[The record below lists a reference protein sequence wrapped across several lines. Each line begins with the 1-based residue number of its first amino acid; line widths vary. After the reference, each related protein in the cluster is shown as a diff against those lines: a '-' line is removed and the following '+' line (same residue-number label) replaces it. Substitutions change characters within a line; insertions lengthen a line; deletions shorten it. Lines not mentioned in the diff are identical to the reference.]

1 MIENQPFMIFYPIV
15 INEGTGTSIQKIA
28 VERRIIL
35 VKPTNH
41 SSIYRDYLM
50 TKKERGC
57 E

>member
-1 MIENQPFMIFYPIV
+1 MIFYPIV